1 MASPISPD
9 YRARI
14 DQFDWY
20 QRIPLGEGYE
30 TPGEDRFTAPKLPML
45 EMPTDLTG
53 KSVLDIGCSE
63 GFFAREAEERGAT
76 RIVGID
82 TAPGLLEKNE
92 LLAEITGSRLEFR
105 EQTVFDLRPETSG
118 TFDLVFFLS
127 VFQHLDYPFQALD
140 LISAVTSITAI
151 MEVPVAVSLANEPT
165 FQLAPFAIMRRSAKG
180 RRIFLPNE
188 PMLFEMLSDAG
199 FSTVDRLIRH
209 RPREVPGYDGRYGQ
223 ERLILQAHKGD
234 ARL

>member
-1 MASPISPD
+1 MALPISSD
-9 YRARI
+9 FRARI
-14 DQFDWY
+14 DHFDWY
-20 QRIPLGEGYE
+20 QRIPLGDGYE
-30 TPGEDRFTAPKLPML
+30 TPGEDTFTAQKLPML
-45 EMPTDLTG
+45 DIPTDLTG

-63 GFFAREAEERGAT
+63 GFFAREAEQRGAS

-82 TAPGLLEKNE
+82 TAPHLSDKNALLG
-92 LLAEITGSRLEFR
+92 EITGSRLEFR
-105 EQTVFDLRPETSG
+105 EQTVYDLAPETSG
-118 TFDLVFFLS
+118 TFDLVIFLS

-140 LISAVTSITAI
+140 LISEVTEVTAI
-151 MEVPVAVSLANEPT
+151 MEIPIAVSRADDPA
-165 FQLAPFAIMRRSAKG
+165 FQQAPFAIMRRSGNG

-199 FSTVDRLIRH
+199 FSSTDRLIRH

-223 ERLILQAHKGD
+223 ERLILHAHKGD